1 MRLTRFAPSLLFAA
15 LAGGAGLYAGYT
27 VAAQP
32 QMQSALAH
40 LEAAETDLRQ
50 ASQDKGGHRERAL
63 ELVQRA
69 QREVREGMRF
79 DRRH

>member
-1 MRLTRFAPSLLFAA
+1 MRLTRFAPSLLVAA
-15 LAGGAGLYAGYT
+15 VGGGAGLYAGYT

-50 ASQDKGGHRERAL
+50 ASHDKGGHRERAL